1 MYYCI
6 GYTSNND
13 WSTSEIPLNQ
23 YQGKLQERLL
33 RDFNKLE
40 LCKKIQ
46 LLKDELLV
54 KAREDELQRLIK
66 EKKQLQE
73 DHHHQL
79 LLRDKEQ
86 QEREQ
91 QLQTNEATLALQ
103 LQEANTLLQQAEKYK
118 EELHKELKDER
129 QLSSSLM
136 KQKGKQ
142 VTASEK
148 DEIIESLKTKLDD
161 EKKAEKKLRQEL
173 LEEIESL
180 EQQLQQ
186 VKDHK
191 EVGVQFDYLI
201 PQSGMCVCI
210 LVVDMMCL
218 YCFRFDRLQC
228 HYSWTEALS
237 STRRQVSLIT
247 LGEIWIHITL
257 S

>member
-13 WSTSEIPLNQ
+13 WSISEIPLDQ
-23 YQGKLQERLL
+23 YQEKLQERWY
-33 RDFNKLE
+33 E
-40 LCKKIQ
+40 LPSGKEIMRLKQQ
-46 LLKDELLV
+46 LKEREEELQKERRMKTQHESLV

-66 EKKQLQE
+66 EKEQFQE
-73 DHHHQL
+73 DHCQL
-79 LLRDKEQ
+79 LLRDKKQ

-91 QLQTNEATLALQ
+91 KLQTNQTTLALQ

-161 EKKAEKKLRQEL
+161 EKKEEKKLRQEL
-173 LEEIESL
+173 QEKVESL
-180 EQQLQQ
+180 EQQ
-186 VKDHK
+186 
-191 EVGVQFDYLI
+191 FII
-201 PQSGMCVCI
+201 PQSGMCVCVCI

-218 YCFRFDRLQC
+218 YCFRFDRL
-228 HYSWTEALS
+228 
-237 STRRQVSLIT
+237 
-247 LGEIWIHITL
+247 
-257 S
+257 

>member
-13 WSTSEIPLNQ
+13 WSTSEIPLDQ
-23 YQGKLQERLL
+23 YQEKLQERWY
-33 RDFNKLE
+33 E
-40 LCKKIQ
+40 LPSGKEIMRLKQQ
-46 LLKDELLV
+46 LKQREEELQKERRMKTQDESLV

-66 EKKQLQE
+66 EKEQLQE
-73 DHHHQL
+73 DHQL

-91 QLQTNEATLALQ
+91 QLQANQATLALQ
-103 LQEANTLLQQAEKYK
+103 LQEANTLLQQAENSR
-118 EELHKELKDER
+118 EELHKELKEER

-161 EKKAEKKLRQEL
+161 EKKEEKKLRQEL

-180 EQQLQQ
+180 QQQLQQ
-186 VKDHK
+186 
-191 EVGVQFDYLI
+191 FII
-201 PQSGMCVCI
+201 PQSGMCVC
-210 LVVDMMCL
+210 V
-218 YCFRFDRLQC
+218 Y
-228 HYSWTEALS
+228 W
-237 STRRQVSLIT
+237 
-247 LGEIWIHITL
+247 
-257 S
+257 

>member
-13 WSTSEIPLNQ
+13 WSTSVIPLDQ
-23 YQGKLQERLL
+23 YQEKLQKRILS
-33 RDFNKLE
+33 DFNELE
-40 LCKKIQ
+40 LSKKIQ
-46 LLKDELLV
+46 LLKDESLV
-54 KAREDELQRLIK
+54 KAREDALQRLIK
-66 EKKQLQE
+66 EKEQLQE

-91 QLQTNEATLALQ
+91 QLQTNQATLALQ

-161 EKKAEKKLRQEL
+161 EKKEEKKLRLELQEKV
-173 LEEIESL
+173 ESL

-186 VKDHK
+186 
-191 EVGVQFDYLI
+191 FII
-201 PQSGMCVCI
+201 PQSGMCVCV

-218 YCFRFDRLQC
+218 YCFRFDRL
-228 HYSWTEALS
+228 
-237 STRRQVSLIT
+237 
-247 LGEIWIHITL
+247 
-257 S
+257 

>member
-6 GYTSNND
+6 GYTKRYIGNND
-13 WSTSEIPLNQ
+13 WSTIEIPLDQ
-23 YQGKLQERLL
+23 YQEKLQERWH
-33 RDFNKLE
+33 E
-40 LCKKIQ
+40 LPSGKEIMRLKEQ
-46 LLKDELLV
+46 LKQREEELQKERRMKTQHESLV
-54 KAREDELQRLIK
+54 KAREEELQSLIK
-66 EKKQLQE
+66 EKEQLQE

-91 QLQTNEATLALQ
+91 QLQTNQATHALQ

-118 EELHKELKDER
+118 EELHKELKEER

-161 EKKAEKKLRQEL
+161 EKKEEKKLRQEL
-173 LEEIESL
+173 LEEIDSL
-180 EQQLQQ
+180 QQQLQQ

-201 PQSGMCVCI
+201 PQSGMCVC
-210 LVVDMMCL
+210 VCV
-218 YCFRFDRLQC
+218 Y
-228 HYSWTEALS
+228 W
-237 STRRQVSLIT
+237 
-247 LGEIWIHITL
+247 
-257 S
+257 

>member
-13 WSTSEIPLNQ
+13 WSTSEIPLDQ
-23 YQGKLQERLL
+23 YQEKLRKRILS
-33 RDFNKLE
+33 DFHKLE
-40 LCKKIQ
+40 LSKKIQ
-46 LLKDELLV
+46 LLKDESLV
-54 KAREDELQRLIK
+54 KAREEELQSLIK

-73 DHHHQL
+73 DRHQL
-79 LLRDKEQ
+79 LLRDKDQ

-91 QLQTNEATLALQ
+91 QLQTNQATLALQ

-118 EELHKELKDER
+118 EELNKKLKEER

-161 EKKAEKKLRQEL
+161 EKKEEKKLRKEL

-186 VKDHK
+186 
-191 EVGVQFDYLI
+191 FII
-201 PQSGMCVCI
+201 PQSGMCVC
-210 LVVDMMCL
+210 V
-218 YCFRFDRLQC
+218 Y
-228 HYSWTEALS
+228 W
-237 STRRQVSLIT
+237 
-247 LGEIWIHITL
+247 
-257 S
+257 

>member
-13 WSTSEIPLNQ
+13 WSTSEIPLDE
-23 YQGKLQERLL
+23 YQEKIQERRREWEESQEREIMHLKQHLKEREEELQEER
-33 RDFNKLE
+33 RMKT
-40 LCKKIQ
+40 Q
-46 LLKDELLV
+46 DESLV
-54 KAREDELQRLIK
+54 KAREDELQRVIK
-66 EKKQLQE
+66 EKEQLQE

-91 QLQTNEATLALQ
+91 QLQTNQATLALQ

-129 QLSSSLM
+129 QISSSLM

-161 EKKAEKKLRQEL
+161 EKKEEKKLREEL

-180 EQQLQQ
+180 QQQLQQ

-201 PQSGMCVCI
+201 PQSGMCVCVCV

-218 YCFRFDRLQC
+218 YCFRFDRL
-228 HYSWTEALS
+228 
-237 STRRQVSLIT
+237 
-247 LGEIWIHITL
+247 
-257 S
+257 

>member
-13 WSTSEIPLNQ
+13 WSTSEIPLDQ
-23 YQGKLQERLL
+23 YQEKLQERWY
-33 RDFNKLE
+33 E
-40 LCKKIQ
+40 LPSGKEIMRLKQQ
-46 LLKDELLV
+46 LKEREEELQKELQEERRMKTQDESLV
-54 KAREDELQRLIK
+54 KAREDELQQLIK

-73 DHHHQL
+73 DHHQL

-91 QLQTNEATLALQ
+91 QLQTNQATLALQ

-118 EELHKELKDER
+118 EELHKELKGER

-142 VTASEK
+142 VTANEK

-161 EKKAEKKLRQEL
+161 EKKEEKKLRQEL

-180 EQQLQQ
+180 QQQLQQ
-186 VKDHK
+186 
-191 EVGVQFDYLI
+191 FII
-201 PQSGMCVCI
+201 PQSGMCVC
-210 LVVDMMCL
+210 V
-218 YCFRFDRLQC
+218 Y
-228 HYSWTEALS
+228 W
-237 STRRQVSLIT
+237 
-247 LGEIWIHITL
+247 
-257 S
+257 

>member
-6 GYTSNND
+6 GYTKGYFGYNY
-13 WSTSEIPLNQ
+13 WSTSEIPLDQ
-23 YQGKLQERLL
+23 YQEKLQERW
-33 RDFNKLE
+33 DE
-40 LCKKIQ
+40 LPSGKEIMRVKQQ
-46 LLKDELLV
+46 LKEREEELQKEHQEERRTKTQDELLV
-54 KAREDELQRLIK
+54 EARENELQRLIK

-91 QLQTNEATLALQ
+91 KLQTNQATLALQ

-118 EELHKELKDER
+118 EELHKELKEER

-148 DEIIESLKTKLDD
+148 DEIIESLMTKLDD
-161 EKKAEKKLRQEL
+161 EKKEEKKLREEL
-173 LEEIESL
+173 HEEIESL
-180 EQQLQQ
+180 QQQLQQ

-201 PQSGMCVCI
+201 PQSGMCVC
-210 LVVDMMCL
+210 V
-218 YCFRFDRLQC
+218 Y
-228 HYSWTEALS
+228 W
-237 STRRQVSLIT
+237 
-247 LGEIWIHITL
+247 
-257 S
+257 

>member
-13 WSTSEIPLNQ
+13 WSTSEIPLDQ
-23 YQGKLQERLL
+23 YQEKLQERW
-33 RDFNKLE
+33 
-40 LCKKIQ
+40 
-46 LLKDELLV
+46 DELPSGKEIMHLKQQLKEREEELQKELQEERRMKTQHESLV
-54 KAREDELQRLIK
+54 KARKDELQRLIK
-66 EKKQLQE
+66 EKEQLQE

-91 QLQTNEATLALQ
+91 QLQTNQATLALQ
-103 LQEANTLLQQAEKYK
+103 LQEANTLLQRAEKYK
-118 EELHKELKDER
+118 EELHKELKEER

-161 EKKAEKKLRQEL
+161 EKKEEKKLRQEL

-180 EQQLQQ
+180 QQQLQQ
-186 VKDHK
+186 EKNHK

-201 PQSGMCVCI
+201 PQSGMCVC
-210 LVVDMMCL
+210 V
-218 YCFRFDRLQC
+218 Y
-228 HYSWTEALS
+228 W
-237 STRRQVSLIT
+237 
-247 LGEIWIHITL
+247 
-257 S
+257 

>member
-13 WSTSEIPLNQ
+13 WSNSEIPLDQ
-23 YQGKLQERLL
+23 YQEKLQKRW
-33 RDFNKLE
+33 
-40 LCKKIQ
+40 
-46 LLKDELLV
+46 DELPSGKEIMRLKQQLKEREEELQKELQEERRMKTQDESLV
-54 KAREDELQRLIK
+54 KAREEELQRLIE

-91 QLQTNEATLALQ
+91 QLQTNQATLALQ

-118 EELHKELKDER
+118 EELHKELKEER

-161 EKKAEKKLRQEL
+161 EKKEEKKLRQEL
-173 LEEIESL
+173 QEEIESL

-186 VKDHK
+186 
-191 EVGVQFDYLI
+191 FII
-201 PQSGMCVCI
+201 PQSGICVCV

-218 YCFRFDRLQC
+218 YCFRFDRL
-228 HYSWTEALS
+228 
-237 STRRQVSLIT
+237 
-247 LGEIWIHITL
+247 
-257 S
+257 

>member
-1 MYYCI
+1 MISLIILYLEKEAI
-6 GYTSNND
+6 TEELHEATTQHQLSIE
-13 WSTSEIPLNQ
+13 SFTKQVE
-23 YQGKLQERLL
+23 KLQE
-33 RDFNKLE
+33 E
-40 LCKKIQ
+40 
-46 LLKDELLV
+46 LKDERQLSSSLIKQDESLV

-66 EKKQLQE
+66 EKEQLQE

-91 QLQTNEATLALQ
+91 QLQTNQATLALQ
-103 LQEANTLLQQAEKYK
+103 LQDANTLLQQAEKYK
-118 EELHKELKDER
+118 EELHKELKEER

-161 EKKAEKKLRQEL
+161 KKKEEKKLRQEL

-180 EQQLQQ
+180 QQQLQQ

-201 PQSGMCVCI
+201 PQSGMCVC
-210 LVVDMMCL
+210 V
-218 YCFRFDRLQC
+218 Y
-228 HYSWTEALS
+228 W
-237 STRRQVSLIT
+237 
-247 LGEIWIHITL
+247 
-257 S
+257 

>member
-6 GYTSNND
+6 GYTSNNV
-13 WSTSEIPLNQ
+13 WSISEIPLDQ
-23 YQGKLQERLL
+23 YQEKLQERWYELPSAKGIMRL
-33 RDFNKLE
+33 KQQLKEKDEELQKEKKL
-40 LCKKIQ
+40 KTQ
-46 LLKDELLV
+46 DELLV
-54 KAREDELQRLIK
+54 KAREDDLQRLIK
-66 EKKQLQE
+66 EKEQLQE

-91 QLQTNEATLALQ
+91 QLQTNQATLALQ

-118 EELHKELKDER
+118 EELHKELKEER

-161 EKKAEKKLRQEL
+161 EKKEEKKLRKELQEKV
-173 LEEIESL
+173 ESL

-186 VKDHK
+186 
-191 EVGVQFDYLI
+191 FII
-201 PQSGMCVCI
+201 PQSGMCVCV

-218 YCFRFDRLQC
+218 YCFRFDRL
-228 HYSWTEALS
+228 
-237 STRRQVSLIT
+237 
-247 LGEIWIHITL
+247 
-257 S
+257 

>member
-13 WSTSEIPLNQ
+13 WSTSEIPLDQ
-23 YQGKLQERLL
+23 YQEKLQKRILS
-33 RDFNKLE
+33 DFHKLE
-40 LCKKIQ
+40 LSKKIQ
-46 LLKDELLV
+46 LLKDESLV
-54 KAREDELQRLIK
+54 KAREEELQSLIK

-91 QLQTNEATLALQ
+91 QLQTNQATLALQ

-118 EELHKELKDER
+118 EELNKKLKEER

-161 EKKAEKKLRQEL
+161 EKKEEKKLREELQED
-173 LEEIESL
+173 IESL
-180 EQQLQQ
+180 QQQLQQ

-201 PQSGMCVCI
+201 PQSGMCVCV

-218 YCFRFDRLQC
+218 YCFRFDRL
-228 HYSWTEALS
+228 
-237 STRRQVSLIT
+237 
-247 LGEIWIHITL
+247 
-257 S
+257 

>member
-13 WSTSEIPLNQ
+13 WSTSEIPLDQ
-23 YQGKLQERLL
+23 YQEKLKKRILS
-33 RDFNKLE
+33 DFHKLE
-40 LCKKIQ
+40 LSKKIQ
-46 LLKDELLV
+46 LLKDESLV
-54 KAREDELQRLIK
+54 KASEDELQRLIK

-91 QLQTNEATLALQ
+91 QLQTNQATLALQ

-118 EELHKELKDER
+118 EELNKELKEER
-129 QLSSSLM
+129 QLSSSFM

-148 DEIIESLKTKLDD
+148 DKIIESLKTKLDD
-161 EKKAEKKLRQEL
+161 EKKEEKKLRQEL
-173 LEEIESL
+173 QEKVESL

-186 VKDHK
+186 
-191 EVGVQFDYLI
+191 FII
-201 PQSGMCVCI
+201 PQSGMCVCV
-210 LVVDMMCL
+210 LVVFIMCL
-218 YCFRFDRLQC
+218 YCFRFDRL
-228 HYSWTEALS
+228 
-237 STRRQVSLIT
+237 
-247 LGEIWIHITL
+247 
-257 S
+257 

>member
-13 WSTSEIPLNQ
+13 WSTSVIPLDQ
-23 YQGKLQERLL
+23 YQEKLQKRILS
-33 RDFNKLE
+33 DFNELE
-40 LCKKIQ
+40 LSKKLQ
-46 LLKDELLV
+46 LLKDGSLV

-66 EKKQLQE
+66 EKEQLQE

-91 QLQTNEATLALQ
+91 QLQTNQATLAQQ

-118 EELHKELKDER
+118 EELHKELKEER

-142 VTASEK
+142 VTAIEK

-161 EKKAEKKLRQEL
+161 EKKEEKKLRQEL

-180 EQQLQQ
+180 QQQLQP

-201 PQSGMCVCI
+201 PQSGMCVC
-210 LVVDMMCL
+210 V
-218 YCFRFDRLQC
+218 Y
-228 HYSWTEALS
+228 W
-237 STRRQVSLIT
+237 
-247 LGEIWIHITL
+247 
-257 S
+257 

>member
-13 WSTSEIPLNQ
+13 WSTSEIPLDQ
-23 YQGKLQERLL
+23 YQEKLQKRLL
-33 RDFNKLE
+33 SDFNKLE
-40 LCKKIQ
+40 FSKKIQ
-46 LLKDELLV
+46 LLKDESLV
-54 KAREDELQRLIK
+54 KAREDELQRLMK
-66 EKKQLQE
+66 EKEQLQE
-73 DHHHQL
+73 DHHQL

-86 QEREQ
+86 QEKEQ
-91 QLQTNEATLALQ
+91 QLQTNQTTLALQ

-118 EELHKELKDER
+118 EELHKELKEER

-161 EKKAEKKLRQEL
+161 EKKEEKKLRQEL

-180 EQQLQQ
+180 QQQLQQ

-201 PQSGMCVCI
+201 PQSGMCVC
-210 LVVDMMCL
+210 V
-218 YCFRFDRLQC
+218 Y
-228 HYSWTEALS
+228 W
-237 STRRQVSLIT
+237 
-247 LGEIWIHITL
+247 
-257 S
+257 

>member
-13 WSTSEIPLNQ
+13 WSICEIPLDQ
-23 YQGKLQERLL
+23 YQEKLQERWYQLPSGKGIMHL
-33 RDFNKLE
+33 KQQLKEREEE
-40 LCKKIQ
+40 LWKERRMKTQ
-46 LLKDELLV
+46 DESLV

-66 EKKQLQE
+66 EKEQLQE

-91 QLQTNEATLALQ
+91 QLQTNQATLALQ

-118 EELHKELKDER
+118 EELNKELKEER

-148 DEIIESLKTKLDD
+148 DEIIQSLKTKLDD
-161 EKKAEKKLRQEL
+161 EKKEEKKLRQEL

-180 EQQLQQ
+180 QQQLLQ
-186 VKDHK
+186 VKYHK
-191 EVGVQFDYLI
+191 EVGVHRI
-201 PQSGMCVCI
+201 PQSGMCVC
-210 LVVDMMCL
+210 V
-218 YCFRFDRLQC
+218 Y
-228 HYSWTEALS
+228 W
-237 STRRQVSLIT
+237 
-247 LGEIWIHITL
+247 
-257 S
+257 

>member
-13 WSTSEIPLNQ
+13 WSTSEIPLDQ
-23 YQGKLQERLL
+23 YQEKLQERW
-33 RDFNKLE
+33 
-40 LCKKIQ
+40 
-46 LLKDELLV
+46 DELPSGKEIMRLKQQLKQREEELQKERRMKTQDESLV
-54 KAREDELQRLIK
+54 KAREDELQQVIK
-66 EKKQLQE
+66 EKEQLEE

-91 QLQTNEATLALQ
+91 QLQTNQATLALQ

-118 EELHKELKDER
+118 EGLHKELKEER

-161 EKKAEKKLRQEL
+161 EKKDEKKLRQEL
-173 LEEIESL
+173 QEEIESL

-186 VKDHK
+186 
-191 EVGVQFDYLI
+191 FII
-201 PQSGMCVCI
+201 PQSGMCVCV

-218 YCFRFDRLQC
+218 YCFRFDRL
-228 HYSWTEALS
+228 
-237 STRRQVSLIT
+237 
-247 LGEIWIHITL
+247 
-257 S
+257 

>member
-13 WSTSEIPLNQ
+13 WSTSEIPLDQ
-23 YQGKLQERLL
+23 YQEKLQERWY
-33 RDFNKLE
+33 E
-40 LCKKIQ
+40 LPSGKEIMRLKQQ
-46 LLKDELLV
+46 LKQREEELQKELQEERRMKTQDELLV

-73 DHHHQL
+73 DRHQL

-91 QLQTNEATLALQ
+91 QLQTNQATLALQ

-118 EELHKELKDER
+118 EELNKELKDER
-129 QLSSSLM
+129 QLSSNLM

-142 VTASEK
+142 VIASEK

-161 EKKAEKKLRQEL
+161 EKKEEKKLRQEL
-173 LEEIESL
+173 QEKVESL

-186 VKDHK
+186 
-191 EVGVQFDYLI
+191 FII
-201 PQSGMCVCI
+201 PQSGMCVCV

-218 YCFRFDRLQC
+218 YCFRFDRL
-228 HYSWTEALS
+228 
-237 STRRQVSLIT
+237 
-247 LGEIWIHITL
+247 
-257 S
+257 

>member
-6 GYTSNND
+6 GYSSNND
-13 WSTSEIPLNQ
+13 WSTSVIPLDQ
-23 YQGKLQERLL
+23 YQEKLQKRILS
-33 RDFNKLE
+33 DFNELE
-40 LCKKIQ
+40 LSKKIQ
-46 LLKDELLV
+46 LLTDGSLV

-66 EKKQLQE
+66 EKEQLQE

-91 QLQTNEATLALQ
+91 QLQTNQATLALQ
-103 LQEANTLLQQAEKYK
+103 LQEANTLLQRAENYK
-118 EELHKELKDER
+118 EELHKELKEER

-148 DEIIESLKTKLDD
+148 DDIIELLKTKLDD
-161 EKKAEKKLRQEL
+161 EKKEEKKLRQEL

-180 EQQLQQ
+180 QQQLQQ

-201 PQSGMCVCI
+201 PQSGMCVC
-210 LVVDMMCL
+210 VCV
-218 YCFRFDRLQC
+218 Y
-228 HYSWTEALS
+228 W
-237 STRRQVSLIT
+237 
-247 LGEIWIHITL
+247 
-257 S
+257 

>member
-13 WSTSEIPLNQ
+13 WSTSEIPLDQ
-23 YQGKLQERLL
+23 YKEKLQKRILS
-33 RDFNKLE
+33 DFNELE
-40 LCKKIQ
+40 LSKKIQ
-46 LLKDELLV
+46 LLKDESLV

-66 EKKQLQE
+66 EKEQLQE

-91 QLQTNEATLALQ
+91 QLQTNQATLALQ

-148 DEIIESLKTKLDD
+148 DEVIESLKTKLDD
-161 EKKAEKKLRQEL
+161 EKKEEKKLRQEL
-173 LEEIESL
+173 QEKVESL

-201 PQSGMCVCI
+201 PQSGMCVC
-210 LVVDMMCL
+210 V
-218 YCFRFDRLQC
+218 Y
-228 HYSWTEALS
+228 W
-237 STRRQVSLIT
+237 
-247 LGEIWIHITL
+247 
-257 S
+257 